1 MTRRYIFGY
10 LFHIFS
16 IILFVLPITLLII
29 FKHDDWVTQKGD
41 GMSIAVGVIIGI
53 VYAVLVLKGLLKF
66 ISPKISFIISLA
78 VFSAVFY
85 FFDSIIND
93 LLFISLSVLIGAIL
107 FFVFN
112 AIAKRQLEIA
122 KIFADEQIKMLARDN
137 PRLPSKTL
145 NAIK

>member
-66 ISPKISFIISLA
+66 ISPKNLIYH
-78 VFSAVFY
+78 FSCC
-85 FFDSIIND
+85 I
-93 LLFISLSVLIGAIL
+93 
-107 FFVFN
+107 
-112 AIAKRQLEIA
+112 
-122 KIFADEQIKMLARDN
+122 
-137 PRLPSKTL
+137 
-145 NAIK
+145 